1 MVSLLASQLPST
13 GELMLS
19 SAAIAVLA
27 VAVTIYKFVFAS
39 SVYDGLGLPLA
50 GEPEGTKSFS
60 LKSRLRYY
68 YDCAALYTDAYY
80 RFGKKGKAALVP
92 GYGGRADLILPE
104 SSTEWCTAQADSS
117 LSVSQA
123 FLEANLS
130 TYSLGHSRYWG
141 DPWQFQLVKTQLN
154 NMMQSLV
161 PAVDDELHYI
171 VPKVLGTDTTSWK
184 EIDLDHAVR
193 TIVAGS
199 SSRFTVGFP
208 LCRNDDYLRRTLSI
222 IDGVMITAIVG
233 NCIPKILLPI
243 AARLASIHTW
253 RNLDKIKQH
262 ITPEYHTRLAALS
275 KDPEDQPQDQLQ
287 VMLRFAQKKRP
298 QEVNDIGLMATRLA
312 ASNFVSMHQTAGTCV
327 QMLLNIIDSDKEFGT
342 MDKLRYEADQALVS
356 GPGGW
361 EKSKFLKMNGH
372 DSVARESMRVT
383 FPFGNRGL
391 LRKVMKDG
399 VVTDGGIPLKKGTIV
414 AFLASQ
420 AQRDPAKFDDPD
432 KFDPWRFSRMLEE
445 EEEKKKSQQE
455 EAKTKAEEAPKQG
468 AYHANAF
475 VTTSP
480 DYLPFGHGRH
490 ACPGRFL
497 VDFELKMIVAYILK
511 HYDLEFPPEYNGRR
525 PMNRQVAELQA
536 PPKNVKIRVRR
547 RAEKA

>member
-1 MVSLLASQLPST
+1 MVSFIASALPST
-13 GELMLS
+13 SEILLS
-19 SAAIAVLA
+19 SAGIAILA
-27 VAVTIYKFVFAS
+27 VAVTLYKFVFAT

-50 GEPEGTKSFS
+50 GEPEGAKSFS

-80 RFGKKGKAALVP
+80 RFGKEGKAALVP

-104 SSTEWCTAQADSS
+104 SSTEWCTAQPDSA

-130 TYSLGHSRYWG
+130 SYSLGHSRYWG

-154 NMMQSLV
+154 NMMQSLI
-161 PAVDDELHYI
+161 PAVDDELDYI
-171 VPKVLGTDTTSWK
+171 VPKTLGINTEWK
-184 EIDLDHAVR
+184 EIDLDETVR
-193 TIVAGS
+193 TIVAAC
-199 SSRFTVGFP
+199 SSRFTVGLP
-208 LCRNDDYLRRTLSI
+208 LCRNEDYLRRTLAI

-233 NCIPKILLPI
+233 NCLPKILLPVV
-243 AARLASIHTW
+243 ARLASIHTW
-253 RNLDKIKQH
+253 HNLSKIAQH
-262 ITPEYHTRLAALS
+262 ITPDYHTRLAALE
-275 KDPEDQPQDQLQ
+275 KDPDDQPQDQLQ

-298 QEVNDIGLMATRLA
+298 QEINDIKVIATRLA

-327 QMLLNIIDSDKEFGT
+327 QMLLNIVDSDKEFDT
-342 MDKLRYEADQALVS
+342 INKLRDEAKTALAS

-372 DSVARESMRVT
+372 DSIARESMRVT

-399 VVTDGGIPLKKGTIV
+399 IVTDTGIPLKKGTIV

-420 AQRDPAKFDDPD
+420 AQRDPAKFENPE
-432 KFDPWRFSRMLEE
+432 KFDPWRFSNMLEKQE
-445 EEEKKKSQQE
+445 QEKKAAGKATDGDDDKSS
-455 EAKTKAEEAPKQG
+455 KQG
-468 AYHANAF
+468 AYHTNAF
-475 VTTSP
+475 VSTSP

-497 VDFELKMIVAYILK
+497 VDFELKMIVAHILK
-511 HYDLEFPPEYNGRR
+511 HYDLEFPAEYEGRR
-525 PMNRQVAELQA
+525 PMNRQVAELQT
-536 PPKNVKIRVRR
+536 PPKNVKMRVRR
-547 RAEKA
+547 RAESS